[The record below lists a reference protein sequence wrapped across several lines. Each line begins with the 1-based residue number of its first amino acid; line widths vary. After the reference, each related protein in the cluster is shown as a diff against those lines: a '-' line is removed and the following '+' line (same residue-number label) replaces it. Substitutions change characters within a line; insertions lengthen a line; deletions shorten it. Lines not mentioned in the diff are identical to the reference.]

1 MRRLYVVVATAFALL
16 FGLAVAAP
24 ASASTYLYNTRCD
37 TFKGN
42 LFAGMDVYDT
52 GSQHVG
58 YATGRYSYTQVIR
71 WAPDIHWQIYSFQYG
86 TSPKKLGNTAQFTWT
101 PNGYQHSIVVTWH
114 GSRALTLSPYKK
126 SCTMYAY

>member
-1 MRRLYVVVATAFALL
+1 MKKLLVSAALATGLALGVVA
-16 FGLAVAAP
+16 P
-24 ASASTYLYNTRCD
+24 AEASTYLYNTRCS

-71 WAPDIHWQIYSFQYG
+71 WAPDIHWQIHDFQFG
-86 TSPKKLGNTAQFTWT
+86 TSPKKIGNTATFTWT
-101 PNGYQHSIVVTWH
+101 PNGYQHTVTATWY

-126 SCTMYAY
+126 SCAMKGY